1 MAIAPDPE
9 FPDKGRLIG
18 IDYGTKRVG
27 IAVSTGDRTI
37 SSPVEVYQRRNAA
50 LDAKYF
56 RELRQEYRP
65 VGLVVGL
72 PIHVG
77 GGEGSTARHARE
89 YGAWLSDTMKVPV
102 TFWDER
108 YTSVVAD
115 EYMLAVDM
123 SRKKRKARVDMLAA
137 HVMLQSYLE
146 YQIALA
152 KKDEPQE
159 EDEPPPEGESL

>member
-37 SSPVEVYQRRNAA
+37 SSPVEVYQRRNAL

-56 RELRQEYRP
+56 RELKQEYRP

-72 PIHVG
+72 PIHI
-77 GGEGSTARHARE
+77 GGEEGATARHARE
-89 YGAWLSDTMKVPV
+89 YGAWLSETMKVPV

-137 HVMLQSYLE
+137 HVMLQSYLDH
-146 YQIALA
+146 QAALA
-152 KKDEPQE
+152 REAASLL
-159 EDEPPPEGESL
+159 EDELPEEES